1 MCSSCTVQFWMMCI
15 YSTVVLSGST
25 QNPSFRGFLIQ
36 GRTAADGSPA
46 GTFVIGASAANQQAV
61 CTGNVRTII

>member
-1 MCSSCTVQFWMMCI
+1 MVLHGVY

-36 GRTAADGSPA
+36 GRTAADGSPV
-46 GTFVIGASAANQQAV
+46 GTFVIGATAANQQAV
-61 CTGNVRTII
+61 CTGNVSR